1 MFNIFWGEW
10 LKVWSWVESVG
21 MDRIYY
27 EEDLVVFG
35 DSLNVRKEGVREI
48 EN

>member
-1 MFNIFWGEW
+1 
-10 LKVWSWVESVG
+10 
-21 MDRIYY
+21 MDRIHH
-27 EEDLVVFG
+27 EEDLVALG